1 MPLGTKFMHDGN
13 YLRAQRDK
21 YRLPAVSKLLIAEG
35 HIHFMTHGGGKVFI
49 ANLATLMLVESLSH
63 GEMLLQRRQRDAG

>member
-13 YLRAQRDK
+13 HLRAQRDK
-21 YRLPAVSKLLIAEG
+21 HRLPAVSKLFIAEG
-35 HIHFMTHGGGKVFI
+35 HIHFMAHGGGKVFI
-49 ANLATLMLVESLSH
+49 AELAALMLMESLTH